1 MVLEVVV
8 DVGAG
13 AKGAMGVR
21 RREVVVD
28 VILREQKV
36 LERGNVRSEERMEC
50 MGRVYSC
57 NQGKDWM

>member
-36 LERGNVRSEERMEC
+36 LERGEC
-50 MGRVYSC
+50 
-57 NQGKDWM
+57 